1 MSQSAR
7 ASPTVKERNRRDFDD
22 IGKATEAAMARVS
35 SARSRLEAQRKAKSM
50 PNTPVDAFGGGF
62 GVDSGTR
69 TGRFSG
75 AEDVGGTRL
84 DFLKV
89 IDEEER
95 GTQSEAKVEDAVER
109 LVRQAAEKCE
119 KLAIDGLDVRQAAAK
134 CEKLAIDGL
143 DVEVANA
150 SAARGESTSAP
161 AAVVNQAPALVPA
174 PRDLPKAAP
183 VVVKSAPVKS
193 VEFKPPECYRNS
205 RNSSAAPLDAP
216 IPDNPNDASPANG
229 DQCVVM

>member
-7 ASPTVKERNRRDFDD
+7 ASPTVKERNQRDFED
-22 IGKATEAAMARVS
+22 IGRATEAAMARVS

-50 PNTPVDAFGGGF
+50 PNTPVGAFGGGV
-62 GVDSGTR
+62 GVDGGTR

-75 AEDVGGTRL
+75 AEDVGATRL

-95 GTQSEAKVEDAVER
+95 GAQSEAKVEDAVER

-119 KLAIDGLDVRQAAAK
+119 KLAM
-134 CEKLAIDGL
+134 DGL
-143 DVEVANA
+143 DVEEVATA
-150 SAARGESTSAP
+150 SAARVESASAP
-161 AAVVNQAPALVPA
+161 AVVANQAPALVPA
-174 PRDLPKAAP
+174 PNDLPKAAP
-183 VVVKSAPVKS
+183 VLVKYAPVKS
-193 VEFKPPECYRNS
+193 VEFKPPELYRNS
-205 RNSSAAPLDAP
+205 RNSSASPLDAS
-216 IPDNPNDASPANG
+216 IPDNPNDAAAATG

>member
-7 ASPTVKERNRRDFDD
+7 ASPTVKERNRRDFED

-95 GTQSEAKVEDAVER
+95 GEAKVEDAVER

-119 KLAIDGLDVRQAAAK
+119 KLAIDGLDV
-134 CEKLAIDGL
+134 
-143 DVEVANA
+143 EVATA

>member
-119 KLAIDGLDVRQAAAK
+119 KLAIDGLDV
-134 CEKLAIDGL
+134 
-143 DVEVANA
+143 EVATA

-216 IPDNPNDASPANG
+216 IPDNPNDADASPANG

>member
-1 MSQSAR
+1 
-7 ASPTVKERNRRDFDD
+7 VKERNRRDFDD

-95 GTQSEAKVEDAVER
+95 GTQSEAKVVGAKSRAVER

-119 KLAIDGLDVRQAAAK
+119 KLAIDGLDV
-134 CEKLAIDGL
+134 
-143 DVEVANA
+143 EVATA

>member
-7 ASPTVKERNRRDFDD
+7 ASPTVKERNQRDFED

-50 PNTPVDAFGGGF
+50 PSTPVGAFGDGV
-62 GVDSGTR
+62 GVDGGTR

-75 AEDVGGTRL
+75 AEDVGATRL

-95 GTQSEAKVEDAVER
+95 GAQSEAKVEDAVER

-119 KLAIDGLDVRQAAAK
+119 KLAM
-134 CEKLAIDGL
+134 DGL
-143 DVEVANA
+143 DVEEVATA
-150 SAARGESTSAP
+150 SAARVESASAP
-161 AAVVNQAPALVPA
+161 AVVANQAPAVVPA
-174 PRDLPKAAP
+174 PDDLPKAAP

-193 VEFKPPECYRNS
+193 VEFKPPEFYRNS
-205 RNSSAAPLDAP
+205 RNSSASPLDAS
-216 IPDNPNDASPANG
+216 IPDNPNDAAAATG

>member
-119 KLAIDGLDVRQAAAK
+119 KLAIDGLEAEK

-143 DVEVANA
+143 DVEVATA

>member
-95 GTQSEAKVEDAVER
+95 GTQSERV
-109 LVRQAAEKCE
+109 LGGCWAAEKCE
-119 KLAIDGLDVRQAAAK
+119 KLAIDGLDV
-134 CEKLAIDGL
+134 
-143 DVEVANA
+143 EVATA

-216 IPDNPNDASPANG
+216 IPDNPNDADASPANG

>member
-7 ASPTVKERNRRDFDD
+7 ASPTVKERNRRDFED

-95 GTQSEAKVEDAVER
+95 GTQSEVEDAVER

-119 KLAIDGLDVRQAAAK
+119 KLAIDGLDV
-134 CEKLAIDGL
+134 
-143 DVEVANA
+143 EVATA

-174 PRDLPKAAP
+174 PGDLPKAAP
-183 VVVKSAPVKS
+183 VVVKSAPLKS

>member
-89 IDEEER
+89 IDEE

-119 KLAIDGLDVRQAAAK
+119 KLAIDGLDV
-134 CEKLAIDGL
+134 
-143 DVEVANA
+143 EVATA

-216 IPDNPNDASPANG
+216 IPDNPNDADASPANG

>member
-1 MSQSAR
+1 
-7 ASPTVKERNRRDFDD
+7 
-22 IGKATEAAMARVS
+22 
-35 SARSRLEAQRKAKSM
+35 M

-95 GTQSEAKVEDAVER
+95 GTQSEAKVEAKVEDAVER

-119 KLAIDGLDVRQAAAK
+119 KLAIDGLDV
-134 CEKLAIDGL
+134 
-143 DVEVANA
+143 EVATA

-216 IPDNPNDASPANG
+216 IPDNPNDADASPANG

>member
-7 ASPTVKERNRRDFDD
+7 ASPTVKERNRRDFED

-95 GTQSEAKVEDAVER
+95 GTQSERV
-109 LVRQAAEKCE
+109 LGGCWAAEKCE
-119 KLAIDGLDVRQAAAK
+119 KLAIDGLDV
-134 CEKLAIDGL
+134 
-143 DVEVANA
+143 EVATA

-174 PRDLPKAAP
+174 PDDLPKAAP
-183 VVVKSAPVKS
+183 VVVKSAPLKS

>member
-7 ASPTVKERNRRDFDD
+7 ASPTVKERNRLDFED

-95 GTQSEAKVEDAVER
+95 GTQSEAKVEEDAVER

-119 KLAIDGLDVRQAAAK
+119 KLAIDGLDV
-134 CEKLAIDGL
+134 
-143 DVEVANA
+143 EVATA

-205 RNSSAAPLDAP
+205 WNSSAAPLDAP

>member
-7 ASPTVKERNRRDFDD
+7 ASPTVKERNRRDFED

-50 PNTPVDAFGGGF
+50 PNTPVGAFGGGV
-62 GVDSGTR
+62 GVDGGTR

-75 AEDVGGTRL
+75 AEDVGATRL

-119 KLAIDGLDVRQAAAK
+119 KLAIDGLDV
-134 CEKLAIDGL
+134 
-143 DVEVANA
+143 EVATA

>member
-7 ASPTVKERNRRDFDD
+7 ASPTVKERNRRDFED

-95 GTQSEAKVEDAVER
+95 GTQSEAKVVGAKSRAVER

-119 KLAIDGLDVRQAAAK
+119 KLAIDGLDV
-134 CEKLAIDGL
+134 
-143 DVEVANA
+143 EVATA

>member
-119 KLAIDGLDVRQAAAK
+119 KLAIDGLDV
-134 CEKLAIDGL
+134 
-143 DVEVANA
+143 EVATA

-205 RNSSAAPLDAP
+205 RNSSAAPLDVP
-216 IPDNPNDASPANG
+216 IPDNPNDADASPANG

>member
-95 GTQSEAKVEDAVER
+95 GTQSEAKVEAKVEDAVER

-119 KLAIDGLDVRQAAAK
+119 KLAIDGLDV
-134 CEKLAIDGL
+134 
-143 DVEVANA
+143 EVATA
-150 SAARGESTSAP
+150 STARGESTSAP

>member
-7 ASPTVKERNRRDFDD
+7 ASPTVKERNRRDFED

-119 KLAIDGLDVRQAAAK
+119 KLAIDGLDV
-134 CEKLAIDGL
+134 
-143 DVEVANA
+143 EVATA

-174 PRDLPKAAP
+174 PGDLPKAAP
-183 VVVKSAPVKS
+183 VVVKSAPLKS

>member
-95 GTQSEAKVEDAVER
+95 GTQSEAKVVGAKSRAVER

-119 KLAIDGLDVRQAAAK
+119 KLAIDGLDV
-134 CEKLAIDGL
+134 
-143 DVEVANA
+143 EVATA

>member
-95 GTQSEAKVEDAVER
+95 GTQSEAKVEAKVEDAVER

-119 KLAIDGLDVRQAAAK
+119 KLAIDGLDV
-134 CEKLAIDGL
+134 
-143 DVEVANA
+143 EVATA

-183 VVVKSAPVKS
+183 VVVKSASVKS

>member
-95 GTQSEAKVEDAVER
+95 GTQSEAKVEAKVEDAVER

-119 KLAIDGLDVRQAAAK
+119 KLAIDGLDVEFAT
-134 CEKLAIDGL
+134 
-143 DVEVANA
+143 A
-150 SAARGESTSAP
+150 STARGESTSAP

>member
-119 KLAIDGLDVRQAAAK
+119 KLAIDGLDV
-134 CEKLAIDGL
+134 
-143 DVEVANA
+143 EVATA
-150 SAARGESTSAP
+150 SAP

>member
-95 GTQSEAKVEDAVER
+95 GTQSEAKV

-119 KLAIDGLDVRQAAAK
+119 KLAIDGLDV
-134 CEKLAIDGL
+134 
-143 DVEVANA
+143 EVATA

>member
-7 ASPTVKERNRRDFDD
+7 ASPTVKERNRRDFED

-50 PNTPVDAFGGGF
+50 PNTPVGAFGGGV
-62 GVDSGTR
+62 GVDGGTR

-119 KLAIDGLDVRQAAAK
+119 KLAIDGLDV
-134 CEKLAIDGL
+134 E
-143 DVEVANA
+143 EVATA
-150 SAARGESTSAP
+150 SAARGESASAP
-161 AAVVNQAPALVPA
+161 AAVANQAPALVPA
-174 PRDLPKAAP
+174 PRRFA
-183 VVVKSAPVKS
+183 
-193 VEFKPPECYRNS
+193 E
-205 RNSSAAPLDAP
+205 SSAGRSQVCPGQERRIQTARMLPQLAEF
-216 IPDNPNDASPANG
+216 
-229 DQCVVM
+229 

>member
-95 GTQSEAKVEDAVER
+95 GTQSEAKVEAKVEDAVER

-119 KLAIDGLDVRQAAAK
+119 KLAIDGLDV
-134 CEKLAIDGL
+134 
-143 DVEVANA
+143 EVATA

-216 IPDNPNDASPANG
+216 IPDNPNDADASPANG

>member
-95 GTQSEAKVEDAVER
+95 GTQSEAKVEAKVEDAVER

-119 KLAIDGLDVRQAAAK
+119 KLAIDGLDV
-134 CEKLAIDGL
+134 
-143 DVEVANA
+143 EVATA

-174 PRDLPKAAP
+174 PRDLSKAAP

>member
-7 ASPTVKERNRRDFDD
+7 ASPTVKERNRRDFED

-95 GTQSEAKVEDAVER
+95 GESRGQSEAKVEDAVER

-119 KLAIDGLDVRQAAAK
+119 KLAIDGLDV
-134 CEKLAIDGL
+134 
-143 DVEVANA
+143 EVATA

>member
-7 ASPTVKERNRRDFDD
+7 ASPTVKERNRRDFED

-50 PNTPVDAFGGGF
+50 PNTPVGAFGGGV
-62 GVDSGTR
+62 GVDGGTR

-75 AEDVGGTRL
+75 AEDVGATRL

-95 GTQSEAKVEDAVER
+95 GAQSEAKVEDAVER

-119 KLAIDGLDVRQAAAK
+119 KLAM
-134 CEKLAIDGL
+134 DGL
-143 DVEVANA
+143 DVEEVATA
-150 SAARGESTSAP
+150 SAARVESASAP
-161 AAVVNQAPALVPA
+161 AVVANQAPAVVPA
-174 PRDLPKAAP
+174 PDDLPKAAP

-193 VEFKPPECYRNS
+193 VEFKPPEFYRNS
-205 RNSSAAPLDAP
+205 RNSSASPLDAS
-216 IPDNPNDASPANG
+216 IPDNPNDAAAATG

>member
-95 GTQSEAKVEDAVER
+95 GTQSEAKVVGAKSRAVER

-119 KLAIDGLDVRQAAAK
+119 KLAIDGLDV
-134 CEKLAIDGL
+134 
-143 DVEVANA
+143 EVATA

-205 RNSSAAPLDAP
+205 RNSSAALLDAP
-216 IPDNPNDASPANG
+216 IPDNPNDADASPANG

>member
-50 PNTPVDAFGGGF
+50 PSTPVDAFGGGF

-95 GTQSEAKVEDAVER
+95 GTQSEAKVVGAKSRAVER

-119 KLAIDGLDVRQAAAK
+119 KLAIDGLDV
-134 CEKLAIDGL
+134 
-143 DVEVANA
+143 EVATA

>member
-95 GTQSEAKVEDAVER
+95 GTQSEAKVVGAKSRAVER

-119 KLAIDGLDVRQAAAK
+119 KLAIDGLDV
-134 CEKLAIDGL
+134 
-143 DVEVANA
+143 EVATA

-183 VVVKSAPVKS
+183 VVVKSAPVKG

>member
-7 ASPTVKERNRRDFDD
+7 ASPTVKERNRRDFED

-119 KLAIDGLDVRQAAAK
+119 KLAIDGLDV
-134 CEKLAIDGL
+134 
-143 DVEVANA
+143 EVATA

-174 PRDLPKAAP
+174 PGDLPKAVP

-216 IPDNPNDASPANG
+216 IPDSPNDASPANG

>member
-95 GTQSEAKVEDAVER
+95 GTQSEAKVVGAKSRAVER

-119 KLAIDGLDVRQAAAK
+119 KLAIDGLDV
-134 CEKLAIDGL
+134 
-143 DVEVANA
+143 EVATA
-150 SAARGESTSAP
+150 STARGESTSAP

>member
-7 ASPTVKERNRRDFDD
+7 ASPTVKERNRRDFED

-50 PNTPVDAFGGGF
+50 PSTPVGAFGDGV
-62 GVDSGTR
+62 GVDGGTR
-69 TGRFSG
+69 TGRFGG
-75 AEDVGGTRL
+75 AEDVGATRL

-95 GTQSEAKVEDAVER
+95 GAEREAQSEAKVEDAVKR

-119 KLAIDGLDVRQAAAK
+119 KLAK
-134 CEKLAIDGL
+134 DGL
-143 DVEVANA
+143 DVEEVATA
-150 SAARGESTSAP
+150 SAARVESASAP
-161 AAVVNQAPALVPA
+161 AVVANQAPAVVPA

>member
-95 GTQSEAKVEDAVER
+95 GTQSEAKVEAKVEDAVER

-119 KLAIDGLDVRQAAAK
+119 KLAIDGLDV
-134 CEKLAIDGL
+134 
-143 DVEVANA
+143 EVATA
-150 SAARGESTSAP
+150 SAARLASAR
-161 AAVVNQAPALVPA
+161 A
-174 PRDLPKAAP
+174 
-183 VVVKSAPVKS
+183 
-193 VEFKPPECYRNS
+193 
-205 RNSSAAPLDAP
+205 
-216 IPDNPNDASPANG
+216 
-229 DQCVVM
+229 

>member
-7 ASPTVKERNRRDFDD
+7 ASPTVKERNRRDFED

-119 KLAIDGLDVRQAAAK
+119 KLAIDGLDV
-134 CEKLAIDGL
+134 
-143 DVEVANA
+143 EVATA
-150 SAARGESTSAP
+150 SAAHGQSTSAL

-174 PRDLPKAAP
+174 PDDLPKAAP

-193 VEFKPPECYRNS
+193 VEFKPPEFYRNS
-205 RNSSAAPLDAP
+205 RNSSAVPLDAP

>member
-7 ASPTVKERNRRDFDD
+7 ASPTVKERNRRDFED

-75 AEDVGGTRL
+75 AVDVGGTRL

-95 GTQSEAKVEDAVER
+95 GTQSEAKVEAKVEDAVER

-119 KLAIDGLDVRQAAAK
+119 KLAIDGLDV
-134 CEKLAIDGL
+134 
-143 DVEVANA
+143 EVATA

>member
-75 AEDVGGTRL
+75 AQDVGGTRL

-95 GTQSEAKVEDAVER
+95 GTQSEAKVEAKVEDAVER

-119 KLAIDGLDVRQAAAK
+119 KLAIDGLDV
-134 CEKLAIDGL
+134 
-143 DVEVANA
+143 EVATA

>member
-95 GTQSEAKVEDAVER
+95 GTQSEAKVEAKVEDAVER

-119 KLAIDGLDVRQAAAK
+119 KLAIDGLDV
-134 CEKLAIDGL
+134 
-143 DVEVANA
+143 EVATA

>member
-95 GTQSEAKVEDAVER
+95 GTQSEAKVEEDAVER

-119 KLAIDGLDVRQAAAK
+119 KLAIDGLDV
-134 CEKLAIDGL
+134 
-143 DVEVANA
+143 EVATA

-205 RNSSAAPLDAP
+205 WNSSAAPLDAP